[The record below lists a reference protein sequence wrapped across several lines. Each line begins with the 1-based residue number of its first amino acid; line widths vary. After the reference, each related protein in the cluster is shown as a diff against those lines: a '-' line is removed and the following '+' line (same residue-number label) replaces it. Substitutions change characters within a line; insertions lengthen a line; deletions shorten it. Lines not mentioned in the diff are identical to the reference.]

1 MNIFIISKERE
12 RKESQQSTSKI
23 EYNSCTSLTDFNS
36 RSTTVPTPMQSVPDP
51 TTKQI
56 NPSDESIRAPCLSL
70 TDSIVDLARY

>member
-1 MNIFIISKERE
+1 
-12 RKESQQSTSKI
+12 
-23 EYNSCTSLTDFNS
+23 
-36 RSTTVPTPMQSVPDP
+36 MQSVPDP